1 MKESKLAYDYFTVDY
16 DIALE
21 HFFKPKSMK
30 LFIQR
35 LAQFY
40 FYTGEK
46 IKAVYYRPSAN
57 GHVHIKIMLKHK
69 HNILELIIYRAYF
82 YDDAYRIRADL
93 RRYFM
98 DKDGEVMILW
108 DKKTYILPDKTTVK
122 KAGKWK
128 RLYP

>member
-1 MKESKLAYDYFTVDY
+1 MRKSKLAYDYFTIDY
-16 DIALE
+16 DISE
-21 HFFKPKSMK
+21 ENFFKPESIR

-40 FYTGEK
+40 FYTNET
-46 IKAVYYRPSAN
+46 IKAVYYRKSAN
-57 GHVHIKIMLKHK
+57 GHIHIKIVLKHK
-69 HNILELIIYRAYF
+69 HDVFELILYRAYF
-82 YDDAYRIRADL
+82 YDDAYRLRTDL

-98 DKDGEVMILW
+98 GRDSEIMILW
-108 DKKTYILPDKTTVK
+108 DKKTYITPNETVIK